1 MGTKAN
7 LVLCS
12 LTNDIGSWLQCS
24 IWYDWRDSTQW
35 KRTATDAPNIRR
47 EHCCRK
53 LSKPFHQC
61 IFVRK
66 SIAQAFLYL
75 FMYGH
80 ITDWVIGG
88 CVGAQCVVILMFLP
102 QCVSTLACFSLV
114 CFYEPVCGHIGV
126 STSALCTA
134 VLFVPLPLTHWIP
147 HYTIPRQ
154 TILKYDTLGTLHFR
168 QKHLRRRIYMNKWH
182 TIFMFCSSSALCVVL
197 LKAEYSSAL
206 SWTKVQYNKQHS
218 SIGVH

>member
-1 MGTKAN
+1 MNWTGTIAP
-7 LVLCS
+7 
-12 LTNDIGSWLQCS
+12 DI
-24 IWYDWRDSTQW
+24 R
-35 KRTATDAPNIRR
+35 K
-47 EHCCRK
+47 EHSCPMF
-53 LSKPFHQC
+53 SKPFHHS
-61 IFVRK
+61 IFVGK

-102 QCVSTLACFSLV
+102 QCVSTLACFSPV
-114 CFYEPVCGHIGV
+114 CFYTSVPVCFFVPVCGHIGV

-134 VLFVPLPLTHWIP
+134 VLFVSLPLTHWIP